1 MPNYPFIIY
10 PKPLHYPFRIWEHA
24 LGCSSSFD
32 GNHGGARYRLLLIAM
47 WAHARLRVHAGIAAN
62 YHHWA
67 WGGWSSQEAGAFGA
81 PAGHY
86 QFQVIVV
93 QKYIV
98 STIVVTHFQVFA
110 FAFAIMQRMEQSVS
124 IRYR

>member
-1 MPNYPFIIY
+1 
-10 PKPLHYPFRIWEHA
+10 
-24 LGCSSSFD
+24 
-32 GNHGGARYRLLLIAM
+32 M
-47 WAHARLRVHAGIAAN
+47 WAHARLHTHAGIAAN

-67 WGGWSSQEAGAFGA
+67 WGGWSSQEAGTFGA

-98 STIVVTHFQVFA
+98 ATIVVTHFQVFA

-124 IRYR
+124 IRYRYSATRQFQKISACKTLNHRIKP